1 MLKTYTL
8 TKALIKKEISNL
20 KKYEWYY
27 GTEENNQNENW
38 IFEWFI
44 DNELVDQEWFDEK
57 LNYTNI
63 ERLRELLIILELF
76 ESSFL
81 KTKKIIEETL

>member
-1 MLKTYTL
+1 MLKTYSL

-44 DNELVDQEWFDEK
+44 DNKLVDQEWFDEK

>member
-1 MLKTYTL
+1 MLKTYSL